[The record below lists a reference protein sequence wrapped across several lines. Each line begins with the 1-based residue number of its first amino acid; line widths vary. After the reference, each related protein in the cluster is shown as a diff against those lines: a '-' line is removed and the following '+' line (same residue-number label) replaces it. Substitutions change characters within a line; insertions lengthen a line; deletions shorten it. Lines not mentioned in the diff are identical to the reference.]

1 MSTRGWIVPSPLAK
15 QLSFAPGLQTAAA
28 AAAARQKKVQYMQF
42 VSSQSI
48 ASIPGAWN
56 RCSEKEAGTSHHS
69 PLTTHH
75 SPRWGSISS
84 FSLWYGVF
92 VFSAT
97 VHRLLLTHSAL
108 SCSSFSRSSSS
119 PVSSTTPR
127 PPPLISASPSP
138 VLSLFLSFS
147 LSLSLSLYLLS
158 RDGRS
163 SIPFSFLSIRSLLA

>member
-1 MSTRGWIVPSPLAK
+1 MSTRGWIVPTPLAR
-15 QLSFAPGLQTAAA
+15 QLSFAPGLQTA

-48 ASIPGAWN
+48 ASIPGVWD

-147 LSLSLSLYLLS
+147 LSLTC
-158 RDGRS
+158 
-163 SIPFSFLSIRSLLA
+163 SFLSLPHPPAAAGGVREVSLKI